1 MKTILL
7 ALASLT
13 AATIGAIVEE
23 APKEEVAILK
33 TLLESTQDNDL
44 TKFRSVCDEKMK
56 AALTEAMLTKV
67 SRQVAVQMKQR
78 YEKVFMGVLIRG
90 QAKTYYWKLDFE
102 GEGVPD
108 MLAELSTQGGK
119 VAGFFIR

>member
-1 MKTILL
+1 MKTTLL

-13 AATIGAIVEE
+13 AATIGAIAEE

-56 AALTEAMLTKV
+56 AAMTEAMLTKV
-67 SRQVAVQMKQR
+67 SRQVAAQMKQG

-90 QAKTYYWKLDFE
+90 QAKTYYWKLEFK

>member
-1 MKTILL
+1 MKTTLL

-13 AATIGAIVEE
+13 AAKIGAIAEE
-23 APKEEVAILK
+23 APKDEVAILT

-44 TKFRSVCDEKMK
+44 TKFRSICDEKMK
-56 AALTEAMLTKV
+56 AAMTYAMLTKV
-67 SRQVAVQMKQR
+67 SRQVAAQMKQG

-90 QAKTYYWKLDFE
+90 QAKTYYWKLDFK

-108 MLAELSTQGGK
+108 MLAELSTQDGR